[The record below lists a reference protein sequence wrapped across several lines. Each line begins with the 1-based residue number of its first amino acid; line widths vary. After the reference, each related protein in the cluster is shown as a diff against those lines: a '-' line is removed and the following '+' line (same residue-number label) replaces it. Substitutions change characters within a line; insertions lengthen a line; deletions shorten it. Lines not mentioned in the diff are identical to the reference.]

1 MTTET
6 TTLKSLLREPLV
18 HFALAGLILF
28 GLDHAIN
35 APADNA
41 KVIDV
46 SKEVQDEAR
55 AIFKSSL
62 NRNPSPAEMKT
73 LIERWVDNEVLYRE
87 GVALALDRGDSSI
100 RERIIFKALSI
111 TQSGIA
117 VPPVTEAELKAWFEK
132 SRARYDTPTRYTFLE
147 AAVTGSADDKALQA
161 FADSLNGKGKS
172 DLESSLR
179 VFKERPRSNLLT
191 SYGEGFT
198 KALESAAPGVWTIL
212 KSGDR
217 PLVMQLERITP
228 GTNADFNAMKDFVIK
243 DQRDE
248 TQSRMTTESVRQM
261 AKKYT
266 VRIADPA
273 DAEKTTKTTST
284 S

>member
-6 TTLKSLLREPLV
+6 TMLKSLVREPLV
-18 HFALAGLILF
+18 HFALVGLILF
-28 GLDHAIN
+28 GLDYAIN
-35 APADNA
+35 APRDNF

-46 SKEVQDEAR
+46 SKDVQDEAR

-62 NRNPSPAEMKT
+62 NRDPSPAEMKT
-73 LIERWVDNEVLYRE
+73 LIDRWVDNEVLYRE

-111 TQSGIA
+111 TQSGIT
-117 VPPVTEAELKAWFEK
+117 VPPVTEGALKEWFEK

-198 KALESAAPGVWTIL
+198 KALESATPGMWTIL
-212 KSGDR
+212 KSGDK
-217 PLVMQLERITP
+217 PLVVQLERIAP
-228 GTNADFNAMKDFVIK
+228 GINADFNTMKDIVIK

-248 TQSRMTTESVRQM
+248 TQSRLTTESVRQM
-261 AKKYT
+261 AKKYN
-266 VRIADPA
+266 VRIAETTYT
-273 DAEKTTKTTST
+273 EKALKTAITS
-284 S
+284 